1 MTTNSPTH
9 TTKLRHG
16 FDLFLI
22 SFLILFLELAAIRW
36 FPAHVLYLTFF
47 TNMVLLSAFL
57 GMSVGCLAA
66 GQKRDYLKWTPLLL
80 VITMAA
86 AVGVEVSSGSFVK
99 FVDVGNQTR
108 PEQIYFGTEYQ
119 SQDLSRYAIPVEV
132 LCGFFFLV
140 LALVF
145 IGPGQELGRA
155 LKRWPNRLQAY
166 SLNIV
171 GSIAGILIFAACSW
185 FQVRA
190 LWWFLLVAIGLGYF
204 YFISPEHRF
213 QTRRVGWTALTAL
226 PLLLVIYLAAFV
238 PVHNDY
244 PGQAKAEQF
253 WSPYY
258 RIDFKEQDLSLSVNL
273 IYHQQMVSRKETFP
287 AYALPHLLNRD
298 AGRPAFEDVMIIGA
312 GSGNDVSRA
321 LQWGA
326 KHVDAVEIDPAIYRL
341 GQAHHPD
348 QPYADPRVEIHNDDG
363 RNFLRATDRKYDLI
377 VYALVD
383 SLVLHSGYSNIRLES
398 FLFTRQAFADVRRHL
413 KPNGTFVIYNYF
425 RQGWLAARLKQGL
438 DEVFGANNSIVL
450 TLPYREVIQPES
462 ATFGDFTVFFAGDTR
477 QLRDAFTRNPK
488 YWLRTDEA
496 PQPTSRNGFQQ
507 QPTLASQIIPA
518 SQTAP
523 PAWEQFGLATVEPPR
538 DGLRTAT
545 DDWPFLYL
553 RKPMIPTLSWRGMLI
568 MGGLGLLLIW
578 LFSRQPS
585 ETEPSNIYNSL
596 NFQLFFLGAGFM
608 LIETK
613 AVVTMALLFGGTW
626 IVNSVV
632 FTAILIMILLANL
645 YTFKWKPANLWPYY
659 TALVISLAL
668 NVIVPLDAFLG
679 MSRAIQVLG
688 SCLLVFTPIFFAG
701 IIFAGSFRRS
711 ANADTAFGMN
721 VAGAMMG
728 GLAEYSSMA
737 LGFKYVVLIALL
749 FYIVSAV
756 AWTRARSSPLLG
768 THPSPSS

>member
-1 MTTNSPTH
+1 MDDSSNPA
-9 TTKLRHG
+9 KLRHG
-16 FDLFLI
+16 FNLFLI

-47 TNMVLLSAFL
+47 TNMVLLATFL

-66 GQKRDYLKWTPLLL
+66 THRGDYLRWTPLLL
-80 VITMAA
+80 VIAMFA
-86 AVGVEVSSGSFVK
+86 AVAVEVSSGSFVK

-140 LALVF
+140 LALAF

-171 GSIAGILIFAACSW
+171 ASIAGILVFAACSW
-185 FQVRA
+185 LQVRA

-204 YFISPEHRF
+204 YFVSAEHRF
-213 QTRRVGWTALTAL
+213 QTRKIAWAALTAL
-226 PLLLVIYLAAFV
+226 PLLAVVYLAAFV
-238 PVHNDY
+238 PTHNDY
-244 PGQAKAEQF
+244 PGQAKAQQF

-273 IYHQQMVSRKETFP
+273 IYHQQMVSRNETFP

-298 AGRPAFEDVMIIGA
+298 AGRPAFENVMIIGA

-326 KHVDAVEIDPAIYRL
+326 KHIDAVEIDPAIYRL
-341 GQAHHPD
+341 GREHHPD
-348 QPYADPRVEIHNDDG
+348 HPYSDPRVEIHLDDG
-363 RNFLRATDRKYDLI
+363 RNFLRSTDRKYDLI
-377 VYALVD
+377 IYALVD

-398 FLFTRQAFADVRRHL
+398 FLFTRQAYEDVRRHL

-425 RQGWLAARLKQGL
+425 RQGWLAARLQQGL
-438 DEVFGANNSIVL
+438 DDVFGTNNSLVL

-462 ATFGDFTVFFAGDTR
+462 ATFGDFTVFFAGDTS
-477 QLRDAFTRNPK
+477 QLRAAFAKNPR
-488 YWLRTDEA
+488 YWLRNDEA
-496 PQPTSRNGFQQ
+496 PTPSSPNGFQS
-507 QPTLASQIIPA
+507 QPWPPELI
-518 SQTAP
+518 AP
-523 PAWEQFGLATVEPPR
+523 QALTKPNRESFGLARVSSPTEGIRP
-538 DGLRTAT
+538 AT

-578 LFSRQPS
+578 LFARKQSDGGSIFNP
-585 ETEPSNIYNSL
+585 L
-596 NFQLFFLGAGFM
+596 NVQLFFLGAGFM

-632 FTAILIMILLANL
+632 FTAILVMILLANL
-645 YTFKWKPANLWPYY
+645 CTFKWKPANLWPYY
-659 TALVISLAL
+659 TALVLALAL
-668 NVIVPLDAFLG
+668 NVVVSLDAFLG
-679 MSRAIQVLG
+679 MSRTVQVLG

-711 ANADTAFGMN
+711 AQADTAFGMN

-768 THPSPSS
+768 SHP

>member
-1 MTTNSPTH
+1 
-9 TTKLRHG
+9 
-16 FDLFLI
+16 LI
-22 SFLILFLELAAIRW
+22 
-36 FPAHVLYLTFF
+36 
-47 TNMVLLSAFL
+47 
-57 GMSVGCLAA
+57 
-66 GQKRDYLKWTPLLL
+66 
-80 VITMAA
+80 
-86 AVGVEVSSGSFVK
+86 
-99 FVDVGNQTR
+99 
-108 PEQIYFGTEYQ
+108 
-119 SQDLSRYAIPVEV
+119 
-132 LCGFFFLV
+132 
-140 LALVF
+140 
-145 IGPGQELGRA
+145 
-155 LKRWPNRLQAY
+155 
-166 SLNIV
+166 
-171 GSIAGILIFAACSW
+171 
-185 FQVRA
+185 
-190 LWWFLLVAIGLGYF
+190 
-204 YFISPEHRF
+204 
-213 QTRRVGWTALTAL
+213 
-226 PLLLVIYLAAFV
+226 
-238 PVHNDY
+238 
-244 PGQAKAEQF
+244 
-253 WSPYY
+253 
-258 RIDFKEQDLSLSVNL
+258 
-273 IYHQQMVSRKETFP
+273 
-287 AYALPHLLNRD
+287 NRD
-298 AGRPAFEDVMIIGA
+298 AGRPAFGDVMIIGA

-377 VYALVD
+377 IYALVD

-398 FLFTRQAFADVRRHL
+398 FLFTRQAFEDVRRHL

-438 DEVFGANNSIVL
+438 DEVFGADNSLVM
-450 TLPYREVIQPES
+450 TLPYRRIIEPEA

-477 QLRDAFTRNPK
+477 QLRDAFASNAN

-496 PQPTSRNGFQQ
+496 PQPTSPNGFKQQ
-507 QPTLASQIIPA
+507 HSTPEDQVVPSA
-518 SQTAP
+518 QTT
-523 PAWEQFGLATVEPPR
+523 PAWEQFGLATVEAPR
-538 DGLRTAT
+538 ESLRTAT

-553 RKPMIPTLSWRGMLI
+553 RKPMIPTLSWRGMVI
-568 MGGLGLLLIW
+568 MGGLGLLLLW
-578 LFSRQPS
+578 FFSRRTNDVLPGTAGVPPATHDNDLIATVQARRLRS
-585 ETEPSNIYNSL
+585 GHTSILYNSL
-596 NFQLFFLGAGFM
+596 NLQLFFLGAGFM

-632 FTAILIMILLANL
+632 FTAILVMILLANL
-645 YTFKWKPANLWPYY
+645 YTFRWKPTNLWPYY

-668 NVIVPLDAFLG
+668 NVIVSLDAFLG
-679 MSRAIQVLG
+679 MSRGVQVLG

>member
-1 MTTNSPTH
+1 MDNSTH
-9 TTKLRHG
+9 SPNLRRG
-16 FDLFLI
+16 FDLFLV

-47 TNMVLLSAFL
+47 TNMVLLAAFL

-66 GQKRDYLKWTPLLL
+66 GQRRDYLRWTPLLL
-80 VITMAA
+80 VVAMSA
-86 AVGVEVSSGSFVK
+86 AVAVEISSGSFVK

-140 LALVF
+140 LALAFV
-145 IGPGQELGRA
+145 GPGQELGRA

-166 SLNIV
+166 SINIA
-171 GSIAGILIFAACSW
+171 GSIAGILVFAACSW
-185 FQVRA
+185 LQVRA
-190 LWWFLLVAIGLGYF
+190 LWWFMVVAIALNYF
-204 YFISPEHRF
+204 YFYASE
-213 QTRRVGWTALTAL
+213 QRVENRKIGGQVLTSL
-226 PLLLVIYLAAFV
+226 PLLLVVCLAFFV
-238 PVHNDY
+238 PTHKDY
-244 PGQAKAEQF
+244 PGQDKAQQF

-273 IYHQQMVSRKETFP
+273 IYHQQMVSRNETFP

-298 AGRPAFEDVMIIGA
+298 AGRPAFENVMIIGA

-341 GQAHHPD
+341 GQMHHPD
-348 QPYADPRVEIHNDDG
+348 NPYADPRVEIHLDDG
-363 RNFLRATDRKYDLI
+363 RNFLRSTDRKYDLI

-398 FLFTRQAFADVRRHL
+398 FLFTRQAFEDVRRHL

-425 RQGWLAARLKQGL
+425 RQGWLAARLNQGL
-438 DEVFGANNSIVL
+438 DEVFGAGNSIVL
-450 TLPYREVIQPES
+450 TLPYREVIEPET
-462 ATFGDFTVFFAGDTR
+462 ATFGDFTVFFAGDTA
-477 QLRDAFTRNPK
+477 QLRDAFAQNSK
-488 YWLRTDEA
+488 YWLRTDAA
-496 PQPTSRNGFQQ
+496 PQPTSANGFKQQ
-507 QPTLASQIIPA
+507 TTGEVQVIPA
-518 SQTAP
+518 SQTAK
-523 PAWEQFGLATVEPPR
+523 PAWEPFGLANVQPPA
-538 DGLRTAT
+538 GGIRTAT

-578 LFSRQPS
+578 LFARAN
-585 ETEPSNIYNSL
+585 TSNTATSVYNAL
-596 NFQLFFLGAGFM
+596 NLQLFFLGAGFM

-632 FTAILIMILLANL
+632 FTAILVMILLANL
-645 YTFKWKPANLWPYY
+645 WTFRSEPTNLWPYY
-659 TALVISLAL
+659 AGLVITLIL

-679 MSRAIQVLG
+679 MSRSIQVVG

-701 IIFAGSFRRS
+701 VIFAGSFRRS
-711 ANADTAFGMN
+711 ANADSAFGMN
-721 VAGAMMG
+721 VAGAMLG

-737 LGFKYVVLIALL
+737 VGFKYVVLVALL
-749 FYIVSAV
+749 FYALSAF

-768 THPSPSS
+768 SHPSPSS